1 MLVCFYGEIYLS
13 YLVKEILLG
22 SLNSGLTIVAVRL
35 FNPTFRSLISGL
47 CLRGRLLEI
56 GREGEELTGRLK
68 TIKNVAKR
76 SLYQA
81 PRNWGKRIVKSYR
94 KTDGGRGW
102 LGTD

>member
-22 SLNSGLTIVAVRL
+22 SFNSGLTIVAVRS
-35 FNPTFRSLISGL
+35 FNSTFRSLVSGL
-47 CLRGRLLEI
+47 SLRGKRLEI

-68 TIKNVAKR
+68 TIINVAKR

-81 PRNWGKRIVKSYR
+81 PR
-94 KTDGGRGW
+94 
-102 LGTD
+102 

>member
-22 SLNSGLTIVAVRL
+22 SFYSGLTIVAVRS
-35 FNPTFRSLISGL
+35 FNSTFRSLVSGL
-47 CLRGRLLEI
+47 SLRGRRLEI

-68 TIKNVAKR
+68 TSINVAKR

-81 PRNWGKRIVKSYR
+81 PR
-94 KTDGGRGW
+94 
-102 LGTD
+102 